1 MATVNPSST
10 VQADVTSGLPTEQ
23 KSTSGAAHVLLAAGT
38 SAIGIVSAAS
48 SYPSG
53 ATAITAASGNVAAA
67 TAAATLAAVASK
79 TTYITGF
86 SVTGSGATAGLPVSV
101 TVTGTITGTL
111 TYTYVAVAGALL
123 SNTPLHVMFPMPIP
137 ASATNTTIVVS
148 CPTLG
153 AGNTNNTTV
162 AHGYQL

>member
-1 MATVNPSST
+1 MAVMNPVST
-10 VQADVTSGLPTEQ
+10 VQADATSGLPTEQ
-23 KSTSGAAHVLLAAGT
+23 KSTSGSAHVTLSGT
-38 SAIGIVSAAS
+38 STVIPSS

-67 TAAATLAAVASK
+67 TAAATLAAVAAK

-86 SVTGSGATAGLPVSV
+86 SVTGSGATVGLPVSV
-101 TVTGTITGTL
+101 TIVGTITGTL
-111 TYTYVAVAGALL
+111 TYTYIAASGALVA
-123 SNTPLHVMFPMPIP
+123 NTPLHVMFPVPIP